1 MPSNNMPENI
11 IDYLKNKCIS
21 FVYGKTDKDKG
32 FIHLPNNDYGNDIN
46 QAKKLFEKNQDY
58 IEKTMKLNMDLYD
71 LGCDYNTAFIDTNEY
86 IQLDCDIKNDEEYSK
101 LSQKGLNLLNKLITT
116 YPHYKSATKKYGY
129 HFIIGR
135 ISDIT
140 NTKILDV
147 LKNNSSICEYNNWSN
162 DKPCEKLNDDYGFL
176 EIFCGTPIWCKTFQ
190 NINVENPNKN
200 LPKSTTKTD
209 TTKKLKTMLNA
220 DFLKNGGKVK
230 QVKKSTTV
238 ELPSPNST
246 LNTIVID
253 DNYDYN
259 TEIIKG
265 IPTDKYYLSGYVFG
279 LLIKCIWDKGDS
291 VKQTLYDL
299 GKLSP
304 LAKPNYDEYFNKIYD
319 SGKSLSNK
327 ISFGYAVN
335 LCDREKLLALN
346 QKKNTYMNISNEK
359 LSQEFIELNR
369 ENIIQVK
376 EGKNYELY
384 YYNDK
389 LNRWFNHSV
398 QGSKS
403 PLFYHIRTFCK
414 NYIQKFINTVKDKI
428 TVATN
433 NGDTELL
440 DELLKKKDEL
450 NKRFNQFTN
459 NDEQI
464 KNIVSMLNQTF
475 STFTKLQEDCFD
487 NKIHLLPFNNC
498 VINLKKKGK
507 AKFEEHSRDNY
518 ISMFINYD
526 IPFNDEEKI
535 NKCVNDFE
543 EMYDG
548 LFTKDYQGV
557 KEDLTF
563 ILALALTGIKCV
575 FMPIFNGRGSN
586 GKSVIFDILE
596 LVLGRDYF
604 RQMKGD
610 QISEDISTNKPS
622 PEWAN
627 MDKKR
632 FGVFKETN
640 GNKCVINLATV
651 KQLGEGNINAR
662 GLFSNRT
669 EVINNANYVVMCNDK
684 PSIVG
689 QIDNSVERRIVDI
702 RLPRIFGNPK
712 DKNFQAKMKSDPD
725 TYRECDT
732 KYTEKDSEFV
742 QENMKLGMLFY
753 LLYYIEEFEETEGN
767 GTSIFDIGQNF
778 KFSDKT
784 IENSKEYI
792 KNEDII
798 SEFLDEYLDFTIKNK
813 PNYKDYCE
821 MNCDFV
827 NIVELYQKFRNT
839 DTYKLLDDTDKKS
852 YSQKNFIAATK
863 SNNLVADKYVAQIK
877 RKNLVTT
884 RHYISDTYYKSEY
897 MEENIRKQLVIEE
910 EEEEEEENTFQPMEE
925 LIFDDPSDM
934 EYPSDS
940 DSD

>member
-1 MPSNNMPENI
+1 M
-11 IDYLKNKCIS
+11 
-21 FVYGKTDKDKG
+21 
-32 FIHLPNNDYGNDIN
+32 
-46 QAKKLFEKNQDY
+46 
-58 IEKTMKLNMDLYD
+58 
-71 LGCDYNTAFIDTNEY
+71 NTSNEY
-86 IQLDCDIKNDEEYSK
+86 
-101 LSQKGLNLLNKLITT
+101 
-116 YPHYKSATKKYGY
+116 
-129 HFIIGR
+129 
-135 ISDIT
+135 
-140 NTKILDV
+140 
-147 LKNNSSICEYNNWSN
+147 
-162 DKPCEKLNDDYGFL
+162 
-176 EIFCGTPIWCKTFQ
+176 
-190 NINVENPNKN
+190 
-200 LPKSTTKTD
+200 
-209 TTKKLKTMLNA
+209 
-220 DFLKNGGKVK
+220 
-230 QVKKSTTV
+230 
-238 ELPSPNST
+238 
-246 LNTIVID
+246 
-253 DNYDYN
+253 
-259 TEIIKG
+259 
-265 IPTDKYYLSGYVFG
+265 
-279 LLIKCIWDKGDS
+279 
-291 VKQTLYDL
+291 
-299 GKLSP
+299 
-304 LAKPNYDEYFNKIYD
+304 
-319 SGKSLSNK
+319 
-327 ISFGYAVN
+327 
-335 LCDREKLLALN
+335 
-346 QKKNTYMNISNEK
+346 

-414 NYIQKFINTVKDKI
+414 NYIQKFKDTVKNKI
-428 TVATN
+428 TIATN

-440 DELLKKKDEL
+440 EELLKKEDEL
-450 NKRFNQFTN
+450 KKRFNQFTN

-487 NKIHLLPFNNC
+487 NKLHLLPFNNC
-498 VINLKKKGK
+498 VVNLKKKGK
-507 AKFEEHSRDNY
+507 EKFEEHSRNNY

-535 NKCVNDFE
+535 NQCYNDFE

-548 LFTKDYQGV
+548 LFTSEYQGV

-669 EVINNANYVVMCNDK
+669 EVINNANYIVMCNDK

-689 QIDNSVERRIVDI
+689 QIDNSIERRIVDI

-712 DKNFQAKMKSDPD
+712 DKNFQAKMKNNPD
-725 TYRECDT
+725 IYRECDT

-753 LLYYIEEFEETEGN
+753 LLNYIEEFEEGD
-767 GTSIFDIGQNF
+767 GSGVSIFEIGQNF
-778 KFSDKT
+778 KFSNKT

-798 SEFLDEYLDFTIKNK
+798 SEFLDEYLDFTIKDK
-813 PNYKDYCE
+813 SNYKDYYD
-821 MNCDFV
+821 MNCDF
-827 NIVELYQKFRNT
+827 ISIIELYQKFRNT

-852 YSQKNFIAATK
+852 YSQKNFISSVK
-863 SNNLVADKYVAQIK
+863 SNNLVADLYTPQIK
-877 RKNLVTT
+877 REDFKSA
-884 RHYISDTYYKSEY
+884 RHYIRNTYYKDIH
-897 MEENIRKQLVIEE
+897 MEENIRKQLVIIEE
-910 EEEEEEENTFQPMEE
+910 EEEEEKTEAVTITQNSGGIDKEFFGQIIEKIVNPLVSSHNDLQNLVVNEIIPKIGNTNTNTMTNCNNTMNNTTNNNNKFNMNIYLNEKCKDAMTLSDFIDNLKISDEDFETTRTEGIISGLTDIFTKE
-925 LIFDDPSDM
+925 LRNLDVRKLPIHCSDIKRETFYIKEDNEWVKDDGKKSILSRAIDKAKGMANKFLPGWIDAHQNCWKSESPHHTEWMNVITIRFGDGDPKFNEKNTKKIIKNIANEVLIDKETAM
-934 EYPSDS
+934 IDE
-940 DSD
+940 